1 MTGTTLPAARSS
13 FRKTKSFWSGWVIHA
28 PFLGYPCHR
37 SYIRGFCVSKG
48 WGVVYASSWLN
59 PILQD
64 ARGFL
69 MAVAQRLPQGG
80 RLPHERAGTQEN
92 AHRPCAPHARREAQG
107 LIIKIP
113 RIGSVFKQEFY
124 DLNRRISGSPP
135 QGLVVMR
142 ARIGA
147 RIEQEFYQMRIIIA
161 QATDRSTPNPW
172 PRREGIT

>member
-1 MTGTTLPAARSS
+1 MPR
-13 FRKTKSFWSGWVIHA
+13 FWVIRVIDPISGNFVLA
-28 PFLGYPCHR
+28 R
-37 SYIRGFCVSKG
+37 K

-124 DLNRRISGSPP
+124 
-135 QGLVVMR
+135 
-142 ARIGA
+142 
-147 RIEQEFYQMRIIIA
+147 QMRIIIA
-161 QATDRSTPNPW
+161 RRPYESGIESGGFAPPPASNVAPLFGHRSIPLQPFST
-172 PRREGIT
+172 